1 MLIESQTQPDNS
13 SSSSSRSR
21 LAGLPEAAVDEIFA
35 LNHAYATDTHPDKV
49 SLGIGVYRTPDGKPW
64 PLPSVQKV
72 EEELLHEN
80 DPFRH
85 EYLPI
90 EGDQVFL
97 DLARDL
103 MFGFKHDKA
112 LETPAE
118 KEAKRRIA
126 SVQTISGTGANHV
139 GAVFLAQ
146 HLKPKHVWIS
156 SPSWPNHQTIWDLQ
170 GVPRKSY
177 PYFDAATRS
186 FDFEGTMRTLEAEA
200 EEGDVIV
207 LHACAHN
214 PTGIDPTKEQWKA
227 IADLCQRKGLFP
239 FFDSAYQGFASGS
252 VDEDAWAVR
261 YFFNLEPR
269 MEMCVAQSFSKNF
282 GLYGQR
288 VGAFHLVTNGETD
301 QQLVAKNLC
310 HIIRGEYSMAPR
322 AGSTIVKRILG
333 DEQLRAA
340 WQRDLDVM
348 SSRIKKM
355 RRALYDELVRLKT
368 PGNWEHIINQ
378 NGMFSYTGL
387 TLRQVL
393 ALREQYHIYL
403 LKSGRASISGLSD
416 NNVAYV
422 AKAIDDVVRTV
433 I

>member
-1 MLIESQTQPDNS
+1 MLIETKGETVVSRKGSRFSSLPD
-13 SSSSSRSR
+13 
-21 LAGLPEAAVDEIFA
+21 AAVDEIFA
-35 LNHAYATDTHPDKV
+35 LNHAYATDTHPEKV
-49 SLGIGVYRTPDGKPW
+49 SLGIGVYRTPEGKPW

-72 EEELLHEN
+72 EEQMLLEN
-80 DPFRH
+80 DPARH

-90 EGDQVFL
+90 EGDRVFL

-103 MFGFKHDKA
+103 MFGFNHKKA
-112 LETPAE
+112 GETPAE

-139 GAVFLAQ
+139 GAMFLAQ

-156 SPSWPNHQTIWDLQ
+156 SPSWPNHQTIWELQ
-170 GVPRKSY
+170 GVPRMSY
-177 PYFDAATRS
+177 PYFDAVTRS
-186 FDFEGTMRTLEAEA
+186 FDFEGMMRTLEAEA
-200 EEGDVIV
+200 QEGDVVV

-252 VDEDAWAVR
+252 VAEDSWAVR

-288 VGAFHLVTNGETD
+288 VGAFHLVTNGENPAE
-301 QQLVAKNLC
+301 QELVTKNLC

-333 DEQLRAA
+333 DDHLRAA

-355 RRALYDELVRLKT
+355 RQALYDELVRLKT
-368 PGNWEHIINQ
+368 PGNWEHIITQ

-393 ALREQYHIYL
+393 ALRTQYHIYL

-433 I
+433 V